1 MGRRRILCAALAAPA
16 LGLFGLS
23 SLPTP
28 ARAESSLP
36 PLADLPA
43 LGPRVQA
50 SGEPVLVLYTL
61 PGCPHC
67 EQIRR
72 HYLQPRLAAGALVRQ
87 VDITSRTPLIDGQG
101 RRTTERDFARAQGV
115 GLTPVLV
122 AMDAQGRVLAE
133 PLVGSDAAGFYEG
146 YLEAML
152 AAARRKLAA
161 DSPRR

>member
-1 MGRRRILCAALAAPA
+1 MRRRLLRASVAALA
-16 LGLFGLS
+16 LGLA
-23 SLPTP
+23 PR

-43 LGPRVQA
+43 LAPRIRA
-50 SGEPVLVLYTL
+50 SGQPLLVLFTT

-72 HYLQPRLAAGALVRQ
+72 HYLLPRLAGGELVRQ
-87 VDITSRTPLIDGQG
+87 VDITSRDALVDGQG
-101 RRTTERDFARAQGV
+101 SRTTERDFARTLGIR
-115 GLTPVLV
+115 LTPVLV
-122 AMDAQGRVLAE
+122 AMDGRGRVLAE

-146 YLEAML
+146 YLVAML
-152 AAARRKLAA
+152 DTASRKLAT